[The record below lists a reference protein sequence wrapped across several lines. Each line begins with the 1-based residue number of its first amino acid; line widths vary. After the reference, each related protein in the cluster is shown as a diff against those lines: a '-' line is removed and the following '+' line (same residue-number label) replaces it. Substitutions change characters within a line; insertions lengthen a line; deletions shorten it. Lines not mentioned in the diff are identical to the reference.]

1 MCKIIAAAML
11 SVLFLGCGLEGPA
24 PTDKEK
30 SATNAATPAT
40 PGQESNRAGRLPG
53 TVGNA
58 GKPAPPRATVT
69 WSPDPALLSKL
80 APADLDPV
88 GKFYRMRQPSNWYFA
103 SSPGTILPDKTK
115 EYKGIWVQLGPDNE
129 PQCILQ
135 MSINE
140 PNPRVGIDHY
150 PFGAMFN
157 VVVTAGKTK
166 LKKEPPEKGNVNGI
180 EFTRNRWSA
189 EENGKKLRG
198 LFYIA
203 RFDQRALFFLIQA
216 SAGDHDDAIRLAE
229 SAVLTL
235 QNP

>member
-1 MCKIIAAAML
+1 M
-11 SVLFLGCGLEGPA
+11 PA
-24 PTDKEK
+24 
-30 SATNAATPAT
+30 
-40 PGQESNRAGRLPG
+40 NRPRRERQSLGRL
-53 TVGNA
+53 TLHFLV
-58 GKPAPPRATVT
+58 
-69 WSPDPALLSKL
+69 SS
-80 APADLDPV
+80 PADLDPV

-150 PFGAMFN
+150 PFGAMFD

-203 RFDQRALFFLIQA
+203 KIDQRVLFFLIEA

-229 SAVLTL
+229 SRGAHVAKPVRVQPSKRRLRMHGPRSGAFGKRSAIL
-235 QNP
+235 YV